1 MSRFDYRGDR
11 VKKAF
16 EKLGYSDN
24 GGTGHQK
31 MKKVDD
37 PSKMVVFPRSGEVKT
52 TLLRRI
58 LRENGISMKEFEA
71 VYK

>member
-16 EKLGYSDN
+16 EKLGYVDN

-31 MKKVDD
+31 MKKADD
-37 PSKMVVFPRSGEVKT
+37 PTKMAVFPRSGEVKT

-58 LRENGISMKEFEA
+58 LRENEISMKDFEA